1 VPTST
6 ESVAPTTGDNHPESP
21 WTEVPW
27 RTIVASVG
35 IVFAMALSLMAVY
48 LASRVLIWILIAGF
62 LAVVLARPVGWVQV
76 HWTKRRGGAVAIV
89 VGATLSLL
97 SALVALFLLPVRSQ
111 LVAILSDLPGTVH
124 QAAQGQGPVG
134 HLVTQLH
141 LDRMVRDHEAT
152 LTDAAKSINASY
164 PTWAASGARAVVIV
178 ITIAVMTCVMLS
190 QSGSLSRTA
199 LGVIPARHRDAVALM
214 ARNAAAAVSGYMIGN
229 LLISLCAG
237 LAAFALLLILRVP
250 SAAVLSLWVAFADL
264 IPLVGAT
271 LGAVVAVIAALLVSP
286 SAGIIAGVFFLV
298 YQQFENSVLQ
308 VVVMARTVR
317 VSSLMVLLSVLVG
330 AELFGVVGAVLALP
344 AAGAGSVVVKELW
357 RHRSRT
363 DGLLVVGRVDR
374 DGDAPAPPR
383 HRVVEWTRRLR
394 SRPAGPASPDRQE

>member
-1 VPTST
+1 
-6 ESVAPTTGDNHPESP
+6 
-21 WTEVPW
+21 
-27 RTIVASVG
+27 
-35 IVFAMALSLMAVY
+35 
-48 LASRVLIWILIAGF
+48 
-62 LAVVLARPVGWVQV
+62 
-76 HWTKRRGGAVAIV
+76 
-89 VGATLSLL
+89 
-97 SALVALFLLPVRSQ
+97 
-111 LVAILSDLPGTVH
+111 
-124 QAAQGQGPVG
+124 
-134 HLVTQLH
+134 
-141 LDRMVRDHEAT
+141 
-152 LTDAAKSINASY
+152 
-164 PTWAASGARAVVIV
+164 
-178 ITIAVMTCVMLS
+178 
-190 QSGSLSRTA
+190 
-199 LGVIPARHRDAVALM
+199 
-214 ARNAAAAVSGYMIGN
+214 
-229 LLISLCAG
+229 
-237 LAAFALLLILRVP
+237 
-250 SAAVLSLWVAFADL
+250 LWVAFADL